1 MAISVLSGSPQ
12 AATPVYNKMLFKV
25 SGSLTSATN
34 YRYVCDVKNAAGTT
48 TLARLKCDKLPTTNY
63 GFFDVSRVVETLIAP
78 QAPDTGERGLFYDH
92 SGFYSGYR
100 LTFMEE
106 YGSTPVVQTGTT
118 TNVTGNIAFAGNLEQ
133 LEYTNWV
140 KTVGANQLYPFYF
153 NANASNIRALTTTA
167 DATTFVT
174 SGFVQADVAKALKNT
189 LNVVTPNQAGWLAI
203 ASPIGV
209 VGNYWTQCRI
219 QYWNADGSNIRN
231 YYINNTTTSGT
242 TNNIVRFPTG
252 PQNIKTILSGQTSDN
267 FAGSYLFPTQEGAG
281 YSVRFEENNVSGTVS
296 EAVFYRIGPCER
308 FNSIPVHFI
317 NKYGGIDS
325 YAFTLKN
332 RKRANV
338 ERDTFGYNS
347 DVYGTLNYDKVWAGS
362 FDYVYAL
369 NSDWLT
375 DAESEWLIELVRS
388 SQVWLEINGELVEG
402 IVNANQYQFVTRRN
416 DQLQQLQIEI
426 AVAYKNNIL

>member
-1 MAISVLSGSPQ
+1 
-12 AATPVYNKMLFKV
+12 MLYKV
-25 SGSLTSATN
+25 SGSLIAQPN
-34 YRYVCDVKNAAGTT
+34 YRYVCDVKDAAGTN

-78 QAPDTGERGLFYDH
+78 QAPQIAERAFYDH
-92 SGFYSGYR
+92 AGFYSGYR

-153 NANASNIRALTTTA
+153 NATPSSIRALTTTA
-167 DATTFVT
+167 DATEFVT
-174 SGFVQADVAKALKNT
+174 SGFVQADVAKALKDT

-203 ASPIGV
+203 ASPIG
-209 VGNYWTQCRI
+209 NYWTECRI
-219 QYWNADGSNIRN
+219 QYWNADGTLIRN
-231 YYINNTTTSGT
+231 YYVNNTTTSGT
-242 TNNIVRFPTG
+242 TNNIVRFAAG
-252 PQNIKTILSGQTSDN
+252 SRNIKAILTGQASDS
-267 FAGSYLFPTQEGAG
+267 FAGSYLFPTQDGAG
-281 YSVRFEENNVSGTVS
+281 YSVHFETAGQMSNP
-296 EAVFYRIGPCER
+296 VFYRIGPCER
-308 FNSIPVHFI
+308 YNSIPVHFI

-325 YAFTLKN
+325 YTFTLKN

-347 DVYGTLNYDKVWAGS
+347 DVYATLTYDKVWAGS
-362 FDYVYAL
+362 FDYVYQL

-388 SQVWLEINGELVEG
+388 GQVWLEIDGNLVEAV
-402 IVNANQYQFVTRRN
+402 VNANQYQFVTRRN